1 MWVGGWEEG
10 VELGGA
16 TGDKERLQ
24 KSELASAQRR
34 EIKGGGK
41 DPSSLKARIVFS
53 TGVPTQSC

>member
-34 EIKGGGK
+34 EIKGGGERPFKFKSK
-41 DPSSLKARIVFS
+41 DCF
-53 TGVPTQSC
+53 